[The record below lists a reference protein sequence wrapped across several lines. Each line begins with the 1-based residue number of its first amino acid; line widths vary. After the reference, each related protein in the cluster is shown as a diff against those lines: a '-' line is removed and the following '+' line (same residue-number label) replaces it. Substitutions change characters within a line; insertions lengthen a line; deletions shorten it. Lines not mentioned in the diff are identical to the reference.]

1 MHFFFLHISLHRRTL
16 EYEREISLLRSR
28 SAETLFKVAQRLNFR
43 EGFSIYILR
52 DVEMGEFSAK
62 AKFGKTKLSLKSLLM
77 GSELFF
83 LPYFW
88 KQLH

>member
-1 MHFFFLHISLHRRTL
+1 MHFVFLHIPLHRRTL
-16 EYEREISLLRSR
+16 EYEREISVLRSR

-52 DVEMGEFSAK
+52 DVEMGEFLAK

-83 LPYFW
+83 LPFFW